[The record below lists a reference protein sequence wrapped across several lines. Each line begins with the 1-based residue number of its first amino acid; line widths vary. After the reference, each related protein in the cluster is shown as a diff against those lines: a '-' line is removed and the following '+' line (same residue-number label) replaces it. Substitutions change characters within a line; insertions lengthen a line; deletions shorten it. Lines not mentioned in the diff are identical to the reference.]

1 MISHSP
7 SRSPKA
13 VLQKQI
19 SLLKKGEVDPSLHY
33 HSRLQSEAWKRVFK
47 KHSPVSKDPSF
58 GRIYQTLFSRVSIS
72 TSKKNHLIGLG
83 CGTGVKERWLA
94 KSMKQHGFQI
104 QCFTAVDVS
113 EDLCRMSM
121 KRIHS
126 FSVEEPKARVMD
138 LDAVKELRI
147 QLDQKCLR
155 EQRIYTFF
163 GLVPNLAPESVVF
176 ILKEIMRPGDQLLLS
191 ANLAPVLKEDE
202 SDGERAL
209 KKILPQYR
217 NKETREWLSL
227 LFQEQGIKWGC
238 LSPLRF
244 GVEKGKGYRSVVVR
258 TEIKNDFEWVLGSTI
273 LKMKKGESL
282 KVFQSRRWTPKAFE
296 GWMRENGF
304 KIRASEITPNREE
317 GVWWVER

>member
-1 MISHSP
+1 MILHSP
-7 SRSPKA
+7 SCSPQA

-47 KHSPVSKDPSF
+47 KHCPVSKDPSF
-58 GRIYQTLFSRVSIS
+58 GRIYQTLFARVSIS
-72 TSKKNHLIGLG
+72 TSKKIHLIGLG
-83 CGTGVKERWLA
+83 CGTGVKEQWLA
-94 KSMKQHGFQI
+94 KSMMDHGLQL
-104 QCFTAVDVS
+104 QCYTAVDVS

-126 FSVEEPKARVMD
+126 FSVEEPRATVMD

-147 QLDQKCLR
+147 KLDQKCSR

-163 GLVPNLAPESVVF
+163 GLVPNLAPESVRS
-176 ILKEIMRPGDQLLLS
+176 ILKKIMRPGDQLLLS

-202 SDGERAL
+202 SDGECAV
-209 KKILPQYR
+209 KIILPQYR
-217 NKETREWLSL
+217 NKETRDWLSL
-227 LFQEQGIKWGC
+227 LFQEQGIKRGC
-238 LSPLRF
+238 LSSLRF
-244 GVEKGKGYRSVVVR
+244 GVERGKGYHSVVVR
-258 TEIKNDFEWVLGSTI
+258 TEIKKDFEWVLGRTI
-273 LKMKKGESL
+273 FKMKKGENL

-296 GWMRENGF
+296 GWMRKNGF
-304 KIRASEITPNREE
+304 KIRASEITPNLEE